1 MKVLKHSQS
10 QPSLLR
16 DDAAMQVTP
25 KPASSSPRAPTG
37 PLAMLPP
44 RAPRP
49 ATAATSSRPRG
60 TGLRAVPPPRGKLA
74 ESMDRYTAT
83 RWTHERSAALNQIGT
98 ESYTQLRR
106 KQLSAI
112 PGAGYLA
119 RQYGLGTIKPQVPFG
134 FGYLAP
140 KPGLK
145 TGHADTPSYH
155 RFFAEEEFNAQCM
168 NIYRHQGHQQ
178 PETHVLFVNSE
189 SSAKRILSKLKHDEK
204 KAGTSAGS
212 RIGRWKAATGLG
224 GKSRPNVR
232 PLHPGLVAIEF
243 KDTPSLKAAAALT
256 LMGGRPSIYEVGKLD
271 HQIRHPAP
279 AAPAAGASK
288 TLLQLFKED
297 KVDNRQ
303 NLIDCFHADGRPLAA
318 ALRGLPEG
326 HALRGAADC
335 AASVLDGLEQA
346 LATKLGT
353 PQFKHDELVANALGA
368 LRSVAGA
375 MPALAED
382 SARFLPA
389 YAAMMDEVHLLLAA
403 VRPYGGFDFKQA
415 AATMLK
421 ARAGAALDQLKIAQ
435 PDTYLLSSGMEAL
448 SAGIEVARKLTG
460 TKRTQ
465 PLARQA
471 TLPDYYETLGLK
483 SEGKTWLDKDRVR
496 MAPLNPSRVFKE
508 GDGDHVNNWDADKL
522 AGDTIAWLT
531 EGKINARSPAVLV
544 LDATLETQ
552 RPDGKSDLENVLGKL
567 APHINDGSLKI
578 VLCKSLQKY
587 TALGSAKV
595 MAGAVT
601 VIGADDARTRAASAR
616 LKTAEQDLAWIG
628 NDDSQML
635 THFMTH
641 AHAHELALIGES
653 ARNAAFVDKFCF
665 DAVRDIGALKVQRED
680 HLPFIM
686 VEQGKDHPGKRL
698 MARLVDHRASFGL
711 MGSTMAEVDDHE
723 KPLRITVG
731 RETRAELVEK
741 MYGFGWLNRTGLREF
756 TPAEAAAEIGL
767 IAAEAIPAAL
777 RETDVMAWAPA
788 ALRVLRGRAESGTA
802 DDGDALAA
810 ATGECAAL
818 LDRLAGM
825 PASTAAGADADRLK
839 ASLRSGLVEALYR
852 SEPVAPT
859 LLTDQLKLLGAAF
872 APRLAPETAREND
885 VGALRAAIRREPDV
899 DPHSPPADDLLR
911 ARYASNAIAS
921 VLEMTGMAF
930 AHAELAPGELADLEA
945 LYSAVLAGGLPG
957 VSPAARANLVSD
969 WAAIQADKLTLQ
981 GGGVADRP
989 TQSAVVDELTR
1000 HAHLVSYPEA
1010 RAKMLAM
1017 PSDRAFGRL
1026 ETLERKRLVDTLFAP
1041 LDAAS
1046 RLALIAK
1053 LGPDDYVLQPESEK
1067 ARACIARFAED
1078 LNRSGQGSPALFSP
1092 DTLTGAAGPA
1102 LRAPR
1107 PLTAE
1112 DSDQIR
1118 GQLLAAALGLRNQ
1131 GSNAPLAELAP
1142 LICDHPRTAE
1152 VVVAIAEACAGA
1164 AYDSGSDSDSYSDS
1178 GSDGGTDGGIMSDA
1192 QYGALSAQAASLAE
1206 PYGAVMQRH
1215 INAAR
1220 SPRPW

>member
-1 MKVLKHSQS
+1 
-10 QPSLLR
+10 
-16 DDAAMQVTP
+16 
-25 KPASSSPRAPTG
+25 
-37 PLAMLPP
+37 MLPP
-44 RAPRP
+44 RAPRL
-49 ATAATSSRPRG
+49 TTTTSSRPRC
-60 TGLRAVPPPRGKLA
+60 TGLRAVPAPRGKLA
-74 ESMDRYTAT
+74 DSMDRYAAT
-83 RWTHERSAALNQIGT
+83 RWPHERSAALSQIGS
-98 ESYTQLRR
+98 ENYTQLRR

-134 FGYLAP
+134 LGYLPP

-145 TGHADTPSYH
+145 TGHAETPSYH
-155 RFFAEEEFNAQCM
+155 RFFAGEEFHTQCM
-168 NIYRHQGHQQ
+168 NIYQHQGHQQ

-204 KAGTSAGS
+204 KAGASSGS
-212 RIGRWKAATGLG
+212 MVGRWKAATGLG
-224 GKSRPNVR
+224 GKSRPKVR

-243 KDTPSLKAAAALT
+243 KDTTSLKAAAALT

-279 AAPAAGASK
+279 AAAAAGARK
-288 TLLQLFKED
+288 TLSQLFKED
-297 KVDNRQ
+297 KVDNQ
-303 NLIDCFHADGRPLAA
+303 KNLIDCFQAEGRPLAST
-318 ALRGLPEG
+318 LRGLPEG

-346 LATKLGT
+346 LAAKLGT

-368 LRSVAGA
+368 LRAVADA

-382 SARFLPA
+382 SARFMPA

-403 VRPYGGFDFKQA
+403 VRPYGESDFKRA

-421 ARAGAALDQLKIAQ
+421 ARAGAALDQLNIAQ
-435 PDTYLLSSGMEAL
+435 PDTYLLSSGMEAV

-471 TLPDYYETLGLK
+471 ALPDYYETLGLK

-496 MAPLNPSRVFKE
+496 IAPLNPSRVFKE
-508 GDGDHVNNWDADKL
+508 ADGDGVNNWDSDKL
-522 AGDTIAWLT
+522 ASETIAWLS
-531 EGKINARSPAVLV
+531 EGKIDARGPAVLV

-616 LKTAEQDLAWIG
+616 LKTAEQDLAWMG
-628 NDDSQML
+628 NDDSQLL

-653 ARNAAFVDKFCF
+653 ARNAAFVDEFCF
-665 DAVRDIGALKVQRED
+665 GAVRDVGALKVQRED

-686 VEQGKDHPGKRL
+686 VQQGMDHPGKRL

-711 MGSTMAEVDDHE
+711 MASTMTEVGDHE
-723 KPLRITVG
+723 RPLRITVG

-756 TPAEAAAEIGL
+756 TPAEATAEIGL

-802 DDGDALAA
+802 DDGEALAA
-810 ATGECAAL
+810 AAGKCAAL
-818 LDRLAGM
+818 HDQLAGM
-825 PASTAAGADADRLK
+825 PASAAGAEADRLK

-852 SEPVAPT
+852 SEPTAPT

-872 APRLAPETAREND
+872 APRLAPETAHEDD
-885 VGALRAAIRREPDV
+885 VGALRAAIRRGPDV
-899 DPHSPPADDLLR
+899 APHSPPAGDLQR

-921 VLEMTGMAF
+921 MLEMTGMAF
-930 AHAELAPGELADLEA
+930 AHAEIEPGELADLEA
-945 LYSAVLAGGLPG
+945 LYRAVLAGGLPG

-969 WAAIQADKLTLQ
+969 WAVIQADKLELQ

-989 TQSAVVDELTR
+989 TQRAVVDELTR

-1010 RAKMLAM
+1010 KAKMLAM
-1017 PSDRAFGRL
+1017 YADKAFARL
-1026 ETLERKRLVDTLFAP
+1026 EAPERARLVEALFVP

-1053 LGPDDYVLQPESEK
+1053 FGTDDYAHQAAPEK

-1078 LNRSGQGSPALFSP
+1078 LNRSGSVAPSLFSP
-1092 DTLTGAAGPA
+1092 DTLSSAASPAGP
-1102 LRAPR
+1102 APR
-1107 PLTAE
+1107 PLTTE
-1112 DSDQIR
+1112 DSDHIR
-1118 GQLLAAALGLRNQ
+1118 GQLLAAALGLGHQ
-1131 GSNAPLAELAP
+1131 GSSTALAELAP
-1142 LICDHPRTAE
+1142 LICNHARTAE
-1152 VVVAIAEACAGA
+1152 VVVAIAKACAGMGG

-1178 GSDGGTDGGIMSDA
+1178 GSDEGPMSDA
-1192 QYGALSAQAASLAE
+1192 RYGALSAQAASLAE

-1215 INAAR
+1215 INEAR
-1220 SPRPW
+1220 SPLRW